1 MPQRSSKCH
10 LLMTCHKRII
20 PNHLVSMPPSLAGR
34 VADRT
39 LVEDAKFRWMV
50 RPPVVQFPNAAQ
62 LPMEETLPRCARF
75 GPFSLDLKAGELRAG
90 SSVVLLQEQP
100 LQVLRIL
107 IENEGTLVSREEIRK
122 RLWPNDTIVE
132 FEHSINAAI
141 NKLRKALGDPVAE
154 PHYIQTVAR
163 RGYRLM
169 VPVEWVKSGGD
180 ESSTGEVSSSNDG
193 AAVRIRAEPGAL
205 TGRTVSHYRV
215 LDIIGGGGMGVV
227 YRAEDLKLSRRV
239 ALKFLPEELG
249 NDSPALQRFEREAR
263 IASSLNHHN
272 ICAIYEFG
280 EHEGQPFLVM
290 ELLDGETLRDHL
302 LIAGEK
308 GLPLAKLLDLSIQ
321 VTNGLQAAH
330 ENGIIH
336 RDIKPANIF
345 LTSKGVCKILDFGL
359 AKLLEAGEPE
369 KAAALT
375 ADSAKSM
382 ESSLDA
388 SIAEAHVSPGVKDT
402 DGFPAA
408 TVKSDKGSLVSH
420 LTRTGL
426 AIGTAGYMSP
436 EQVNGE
442 RLDART
448 DLFSFGLVLYE
459 MATGQRAFRG
469 KTAPAVHDAIL
480 NQAPL
485 PVRDLNSTLPPGFE
499 TIINKSLEKER
510 DLRYQSAAELRAD
523 LEKELRGRQI
533 RLQWLG
539 RWKWFAAAALLIALI
554 VWAQWLYPWRH
565 ADVGE
570 QKLTANSAENSVTS
584 MAVSPDGKYLAY
596 ADNTG
601 IYLKM
606 IHGGETHSVLLPPDF
621 SGRVNDW
628 FPDGSRLLVTRA
640 EKPGK
645 ASLWSISVFGG
656 SPRQLVDDASG
667 GSLSRDGSH
676 IAFLRGSLSYNGLWG
691 REEWVMRSDGT
702 ELVKCAAAKSD
713 DSQVGAPTWS
723 PDGKRI
729 AYVRSVWAYSA
740 RSSSV
745 EVNEWQKENTET
757 LFSDSR
763 LSPALHW
770 LPDGRLIY
778 AFGSTQNHQDSSL
791 WVVSLQKTAK
801 ISSPPKRIAGGHG
814 WISQVTATTDG
825 KKVLLLS
832 GNWLPSVYIG
842 TLSMNGTQLLASRRL
857 TMDDNE
863 DMPWSWTPDSA
874 AVLFSSD
881 RNGTR
886 EIFKQSIDQT
896 IAEILVT
903 STDQVSQPILAP
915 DGSEIVYISAPKSA
929 AHETP
934 SSIFAIPIG
943 GGSPR
948 FILKDV
954 GIWNLQCARLPSRI
968 CLYSVAK
975 GESSETFR
983 FDVRSG
989 KIAAPP
995 QIESAFNWSLSPDG
1009 SERAIILYGPSQDK
1023 IQLRSTSTGRTR
1035 DVVVK
1040 GWSGLIGI
1048 NWSADG
1054 KRLLVSWHNF
1064 ERDSA
1069 LLNVSLDGRA
1079 SVLLKSSNPE
1089 IWHAIPSPNGRML
1102 AIAEAGGPKNV
1113 WQIENF

>member
-1 MPQRSSKCH
+1 
-10 LLMTCHKRII
+10 
-20 PNHLVSMPPSLAGR
+20 
-34 VADRT
+34 
-39 LVEDAKFRWMV
+39 
-50 RPPVVQFPNAAQ
+50 
-62 LPMEETLPRCARF
+62 
-75 GPFSLDLKAGELRAG
+75 
-90 SSVVLLQEQP
+90 LLQEQP

-107 IENEGTLVSREEIRK
+107 VENEGALVSREEIRK

-154 PHYIQTVAR
+154 PQYIQTVAR

-169 VPVEWVKSGGD
+169 VPVEWETRAGN
-180 ESSTGEVSSSNDG
+180 ESSSGEVSSSDDG
-193 AAVRIRAEPGAL
+193 AAVRTRSEPGAL

-215 LDIIGGGGMGVV
+215 LGIIGGGGMGVV
-227 YRAEDLKLSRRV
+227 YRAEDLKLGRRV

-249 NDSPALQRFEREAR
+249 NDLPALQRFEREAR
-263 IASSLNHHN
+263 IATSLNHHN

-280 EHEGQPFLVM
+280 EHEGLPFLVM
-290 ELLDGETLRDHL
+290 ELLEGETLRDCL
-302 LIAGEK
+302 SIAGEK
-308 GLPLAKLLDLSIQ
+308 GLPLAELLDLSIQ
-321 VTNGLQAAH
+321 VTDGLQAAH
-330 ENGIIH
+330 EYGIIH

-345 LTSKGVCKILDFGL
+345 LTNKGVCKILDFGL

-369 KAAALT
+369 KAAVQAANAAKPT
-375 ADSAKSM
+375 DSIFNAPIAD
-382 ESSLDA
+382 
-388 SIAEAHVSPGVKDT
+388 AHVG
-402 DGFPAA
+402 PAVNDMGGIPVA
-408 TVKSDKGSLVSH
+408 SVKSDDGSIVSH

-442 RLDART
+442 KLDART

-459 MATGQRAFRG
+459 MATGQRAFAG
-469 KTAPAVHDAIL
+469 KTAAAVHEAIL
-480 NQAPL
+480 NQASL
-485 PVRDLNSTLPPGFE
+485 PVRDLNSTLPPGLE
-499 TIINKSLEKER
+499 TIINKSLEKDR
-510 DLRYQSAAELRAD
+510 NLRYQSAAELRAD
-523 LEKELRGRQI
+523 LEKEQRGRKI
-533 RLQWLG
+533 VVPRLQGSG
-539 RWKWFAAAALLIALI
+539 RWKWVAAAALLLALI
-554 VWAQWLYPWRH
+554 VWTQWLYLGRH
-565 ADVGE
+565 TDVVE
-570 QKLTANSAENSVTS
+570 RKLTANSAENSVTS
-584 MAVSPDGKYLAY
+584 MAVSPDGKYLSY

-601 IYLKM
+601 IYLKL
-606 IHGGETHSVLLPPDF
+606 IHTGETHPVPLPPDF
-621 SGRVNDW
+621 HARVDDW
-628 FPDGSRLLVTRA
+628 FPDGSRLLVSRA
-640 EKPGK
+640 EQPGK

-656 SPRQLVDDASG
+656 SPQQLVDDASG
-667 GSLSRDGSH
+667 GSLSPDGLH
-676 IAFLRGSLSYNGLWG
+676 IAFRRRSLTYDGRWG

-702 ELVKCAAAKSD
+702 DPIEVATARPD

-729 AYVRSVWAYSA
+729 AYVRSNWAYNV
-740 RSSSV
+740 RTNSV

-763 LSPALHW
+763 LTSALHW

-778 AFGSTQNHQDSSL
+778 AFGATENHQDSSL
-791 WVVSLQKTAK
+791 WLVSLQKAAK
-801 ISSPPKRIAGGHG
+801 ISSPPKRITEGNG
-814 WISQVTATTDG
+814 WISQVTATSDG
-825 KKVLLLS
+825 KKVLFLR
-832 GNWLPSVYIG
+832 GNWLPSIYIG
-842 TLSMNGTQLLASRRL
+842 TLSLNGTQLLASRRL

-863 DMPWSWTPDSA
+863 NIPWSWTPDSA

-886 EIFKQSIDQT
+886 EVFKQAIDQT
-896 IAEILVT
+896 IAESLVT
-903 STDQVSQPILAP
+903 SSYQVSQPVVAP
-915 DGSEIVYISAPKSA
+915 DGSEILYISTTTSA
-929 AHETP
+929 SHETP

-943 GGSPR
+943 GGTPR

-954 GIWNLQCARLPSRI
+954 GIWNVQCAHLPSTI

-975 GESSETFR
+975 GDSSETFR

-989 KIAAPP
+989 KIAVPP

-1009 SERAIILYGPSQDK
+1009 SERAIILYGSSQDK
-1023 IQLRSTSTGRTR
+1023 IQLRSTSTGQTR
-1035 DVVVK
+1035 DLVVK
-1040 GWSGLIGI
+1040 GWNGLIGV

-1069 LLNVSLDGRA
+1069 LLNVSLDGKA
-1079 SVLLKSSNPE
+1079 TVLLKSSNPE
-1089 IWHAIPSPNGRML
+1089 IWHAVPSPNGRML